1 MKIVFMGTPEF
12 AVPSLDILLKA
23 GYDIVGVITST
34 DKMGGR
40 GRKELLQSDV
50 KKYALEKGLNIL
62 QPPNL
67 KNPQF
72 VEELRSLQADL
83 QIVVAFRMLPEV
95 VWNMPKHGTYN
106 LHGSLLPNYRG
117 AAPIN
122 WAIINGEEKT
132 GVTTFKLKH
141 AIDTGSIAYQSVVPI
156 LRSDKVESL
165 HDKMKEVGAELI
177 LKTVKEIDA
186 GTLSLKEQDENA
198 VTEAPKIY
206 HKDCHLDMSHDIF
219 QAYNYI
225 RGLSPYPTAWSKFD
239 DKKIKIFRALY
250 SYEMHNYDNGTYVS
264 DGKRWLKLYG
274 INGYLDL
281 KEVQLEGRKRMD
293 VRSFLN
299 GFNLQENKLPFLLSS
314 K

>member
-12 AVPSLDILLKA
+12 AVPSLDILLNA
-23 GYDIVGVITST
+23 GYDVVGVITST

-72 VEELRSLQADL
+72 VEELSNLQADL

-141 AIDTGSIAYQSVVPI
+141 AIDTGSIAYQTEVPI
-156 LRSDKVESL
+156 MRSDNVESL
-165 HDKMKEVGAELI
+165 HDKMKEVGAKLI

-186 GTLSLKEQDENA
+186 GTLQLKEQDEKS

-206 HKDCHLDMSHDIF
+206 HKDCQLDLSKDIF
-219 QAYNYI
+219 QVYNYI

-239 DKKIKIFRALY
+239 DKKIKIFKTLY
-250 SYEMHNYDNGTYVS
+250 SYERHNYENGTYVS
-264 DGKRWLKLYG
+264 DGKKWLKLYG
-274 INGYLDL
+274 VNGYLDV

-299 GFNLQENKLPFLLSS
+299 GFNLQENKLPILLA
-314 K
+314 KE